1 MPRRMMYDGRNPYGS
16 RGGYVVSSRGR
27 GRRDRAMMD
36 YDDDMARGGRGGRGR
51 GRADYGEH
59 YMARN
64 DDMRYRDYRGGDYGE
79 DMRGGYDGHHPEARE
94 YRPIEAMGVFNGYY
108 GMGDHARTYRDYG
121 YDDYGYD
128 DYGDYGET
136 LTEKEL
142 EKWNKKL
149 MSHLDEREK
158 QMFTREAVMNRA
170 KQMGVSMSEYGE
182 KELYTTV
189 LMIYTDYKKSIGQN
203 LDLAIKLAKDWLE
216 DDDTEVSGA
225 EKLAVYYDCIV
236 EGK

>member
-1 MPRRMMYDGRNPYGS
+1 MPRRMMYDGRYPYGS

-51 GRADYGEH
+51 GMADYGEH

-149 MSHLDEREK
+149 MSHLDDREK
-158 QMFTREAVMNRA
+158 QILIMRYGLGNTRA
-170 KQMGVSMSEYGE
+170 
-182 KELYTTV
+182 YT
-189 LMIYTDYKKSIGQN
+189 QR
-203 LDLAIKLAKDWLE
+203 
-216 DDDTEVSGA
+216 EVA
-225 EKLAVYYDCIV
+225 EKLAISRSYVSRIEKSSLEKINKYLSC
-236 EGK
+236 EG